1 MFDEEL
7 LPRIVER
14 AGAVPT
20 VVRSRT
26 LRTTGIAESNLP
38 ERLGDLA
45 DGIDGMPLA
54 YLPGV
59 EGVDLRVTASGV
71 PREQADRMLADAVVR
86 LRERIGVVAYGE
98 GGDDLAEIVLDAC
111 RARSL
116 RLGVAESCTG
126 GLLGARLTAIP
137 RSSDVVLGGVI
148 AYANDVKRELLGVKA
163 ETLAACGAVS
173 EEVAL
178 EMACGA
184 RRVTGAEIGIGITGV
199 AGPGGGTPEKP
210 VGLVWIA
217 IDIEGNRF
225 SRSARFLGDRS
236 EVRFRATQTAL
247 DMVRRAL
254 SAPLS
259 APG

>member
-1 MFDEEL
+1 
-7 LPRIVER
+7 
-14 AGAVPT
+14 
-20 VVRSRT
+20 
-26 LRTTGIAESNLP
+26 
-38 ERLGDLA
+38 
-45 DGIDGMPLA
+45 
-54 YLPGV
+54 V